1 MYSRINYMMVGFF
14 VLLFT
19 LLALGF
25 GFWLAKYGFEEKY
38 DYYYLYFNEPV
49 DGLTLDSSVKLKGVD
64 VGKVDSIEIDPD
76 NIERIRVTIRL
87 REGTPIV
94 RGMYALLKLQGITG
108 LSYVQIEGGKRG
120 APRLSAAQGEF
131 PVIPTRESLIHQL
144 SKEAPQLLDR
154 LQSASQ
160 ALEKIF
166 SEHNQH
172 QISRILD
179 NTAEATAK
187 ATRVEERILSL
198 SDEFNRT
205 LKHFDRKAGEVT
217 DAVHQVTRTLN
228 EKLPKLL
235 DQVDQAGQEVSLAGH
250 HISEL
255 ARGIDRRL
263 KRGDYDLRKMIR
275 PIQIDIRELSYSYQE
290 LSEDL
295 KALSRHPSSIIFGSG
310 HPPKGPG
317 E

>member
-1 MYSRINYMMVGFF
+1 MYSKINYTMVGVF

-19 LLALGF
+19 LLALAF

-38 DYYYLYFNEPV
+38 DYYYLYYNEPV

-64 VGKVDSIEIDPD
+64 VGKVTAIEIDPN

-87 REGTPIV
+87 KEGTPIV
-94 RGMYALLKLQGITG
+94 KGMYALLKLQGITG

-120 APRLSAAQGEF
+120 APRLKASAGKI

-144 SKEAPQLLDR
+144 SQKAPELLEK
-154 LQSASQ
+154 LQSASD

-166 SEHNQH
+166 SEHNQR
-172 QISRILD
+172 QITHILD
-179 NTAEATAK
+179 NTAAATAK
-187 ATRVEERILSL
+187 ATQVEDRLL
-198 SDEFNRT
+198 ALGDDFNRT
-205 LKHFDRKAGEVT
+205 LRHFDRKAAELT
-217 DAVHQVTRTLN
+217 DSVQGVTRTLN

-235 DQVDQAGQEVSLAGH
+235 DNVDQAGQNVAQ
-250 HISEL
+250 L

-275 PIQIDIRELSYSYQE
+275 PIQIDIHELSYSYQE

-295 KALSRHPSSIIFGSG
+295 KALSRHPSSILFGAG

>member
-1 MYSRINYMMVGFF
+1 MYSRINYTMVGVF

-38 DYYYLYFNEPV
+38 DYYYLYFTEPV

-64 VGKVDSIEIDPD
+64 VGKVSSIEVDPD
-76 NIERIRVTIRL
+76 NVERIRVEIRL
-87 REGTPIV
+87 KEGTPIV
-94 RGMYALLKLQGITG
+94 EGMYALLKLQGITG

-120 APRLSAAQGEF
+120 APRLTAAEGKI

-144 SKEAPQLLDR
+144 SKDAPALLDR
-154 LQSASQ
+154 LQSAAN
-160 ALEKIF
+160 ALDRIF
-166 SEHNQH
+166 SEHNQR
-172 QISRILD
+172 QFTRILD

-187 ATRVEERILSL
+187 ATEVEDRFIAL

-205 LKHFDRKAGEVT
+205 LQHFDRQSTELV
-217 DAVHQVTRTLN
+217 DSVQRITRTLD
-228 EKLPKLL
+228 EKLPTLM
-235 DQVDQAGQEVSLAGH
+235 DDVDQAGRNVAQV
-250 HISEL
+250 

-263 KRGDYDLRKMIR
+263 KRGEYDLRKMIR

-295 KALSRHPSSIIFGSG
+295 KALSRHPSSLIFGSG

>member
-1 MYSRINYMMVGFF
+1 MYSKINYTVVGVF

-64 VGKVDSIEIDPD
+64 VGKVTSIEIDPH
-76 NIERIRVTIRL
+76 NIERIRVEIRL
-87 REGTPIV
+87 KEGTPIV
-94 RGMYALLKLQGITG
+94 KGMYALLKLQGITG
-108 LSYVQIEGGKRG
+108 LSYVQIEGGKQG
-120 APRLSAAQGEF
+120 APRLTASAGEI
-131 PVIPTRESLIHQL
+131 PEIPTRESLIHRL
-144 SKEAPQLLDR
+144 SKEAPNLLDR
-154 LQSASQ
+154 LQSAAE
-160 ALEKIF
+160 ALDRIF
-166 SEHNQH
+166 SKHNQ
-172 QISRILD
+172 QQVTRILD
-179 NTAEATAK
+179 NTAAATAK
-187 ATRVEERILSL
+187 ATQVEDRILTL
-198 SDEFNRT
+198 SDEFNQT
-205 LKHFDRKAGEVT
+205 LKHFDRQAGEVT
-217 DAVHQVTRTLN
+217 DSVHQVTQTLN

-235 DQVDQAGQEVSLAGH
+235 DHVDQAGRDVSLAGRNV
-250 HISEL
+250 SKL

-295 KALSRHPSSIIFGSG
+295 KALSRHPSSLIFGSG

>member
-1 MYSRINYMMVGFF
+1 MYSRINYTMVGVF

-25 GFWLAKYGFEEKY
+25 GFWLAKYGFEKQY
-38 DYYYLYFNEPV
+38 DHYYLYFTEPV

-64 VGKVDSIEIDPD
+64 VGKVSSIEVDPD
-76 NIERIRVTIRL
+76 NVERIRVEIRL
-87 REGTPIV
+87 KEGTPIV
-94 RGMYALLKLQGITG
+94 EGMYALLKLQGITG

-120 APRLSAAQGEF
+120 APRLTAAEGKI

-144 SKEAPQLLDR
+144 SKDAPELLNR
-154 LQSASQ
+154 LQSAAD
-160 ALEKIF
+160 ALDRIF
-166 SEHNQH
+166 SEHNQR
-172 QISRILD
+172 QFTRILD

-187 ATRVEERILSL
+187 AIEVEDHFIAL

-205 LKHFDRKAGEVT
+205 LRHFDRQSTELV
-217 DAVHQVTRTLN
+217 DSVQRITRTLDK
-228 EKLPKLL
+228 KLPSLM
-235 DQVDQAGQEVSLAGH
+235 DNVDEAGRNIAQV
-250 HISEL
+250 

-263 KRGDYDLRKMIR
+263 KRGEYDLRKMIR

-295 KALSRHPSSIIFGSG
+295 KALSRHPSSLIFGSG

>member
-1 MYSRINYMMVGFF
+1 MYSRINYTMVGVF

-38 DYYYLYFNEPV
+38 DYYYLYFTEPV

-64 VGKVDSIEIDPD
+64 VGKVSSIEVDPD
-76 NIERIRVTIRL
+76 NVERIRVEIRL
-87 REGTPIV
+87 KEGTPIV
-94 RGMYALLKLQGITG
+94 EGMYALLKLQGITG

-120 APRLSAAQGEF
+120 APRLTAAEGKI

-144 SKEAPQLLDR
+144 SKDAPALLDR
-154 LQSASQ
+154 LQSAAN
-160 ALEKIF
+160 ALDRIF
-166 SEHNQH
+166 SEHNQ
-172 QISRILD
+172 QQFTRILD

-187 ATRVEERILSL
+187 ATEVEDRFIALSN
-198 SDEFNRT
+198 EFNQT
-205 LKHFDRKAGEVT
+205 LQHFDRQSTELV
-217 DAVHQVTRTLN
+217 DSVQRITRTLD
-228 EKLPKLL
+228 EKLPTLM
-235 DQVDQAGQEVSLAGH
+235 DDVDQAGRNVAQV
-250 HISEL
+250 

-263 KRGDYDLRKMIR
+263 KRGEYDLRKMIR

-295 KALSRHPSSIIFGSG
+295 KALSRHPSSLIFGFG

>member
-1 MYSRINYMMVGFF
+1 MYSRINYTMVGVF

-38 DYYYLYFNEPV
+38 DYYYLYFTEPV

-64 VGKVDSIEIDPD
+64 VGKVSSIEVDPD
-76 NIERIRVTIRL
+76 NVERIRVEIRL
-87 REGTPIV
+87 KEGTPIV
-94 RGMYALLKLQGITG
+94 EGMYALLKLQGITG

-120 APRLSAAQGEF
+120 APRLTAAEGKI

-144 SKEAPQLLDR
+144 SKDAPALLDR
-154 LQSASQ
+154 LQSAAN
-160 ALEKIF
+160 ALDRIF
-166 SEHNQH
+166 SEHNQ
-172 QISRILD
+172 QQFTRILD

-187 ATRVEERILSL
+187 ATEVEDRFIALSN
-198 SDEFNRT
+198 EFNQT
-205 LKHFDRKAGEVT
+205 LQHFDRQSTELV
-217 DAVHQVTRTLN
+217 DSVQRITRTLD
-228 EKLPKLL
+228 EKLPTLM
-235 DQVDQAGQEVSLAGH
+235 DDVDQAGRNVAQV
-250 HISEL
+250 

-263 KRGDYDLRKMIR
+263 KRGEYDLRKMIR

-295 KALSRHPSSIIFGSG
+295 KALSRHPSSLIFGSG